1 MAQTN
6 TPSIRPLI
14 DLFVQVNYTLE
25 EAEYAEYEINDPF
38 VQRFISG
45 LETLFSP
52 FKVSLIR
59 YSCPEISSYD
69 FFLCRLIS
77 QRVIMIV

>member
-1 MAQTN
+1 VAQTN

-52 FKVSLIR
+52 FKVR
-59 YSCPEISSYD
+59 
-69 FFLCRLIS
+69 
-77 QRVIMIV
+77 